1 MTAPV
6 QALKLALQPPPPYKT
21 KPWTES
27 RQNQAGKQ
35 ETQENRNRKQP
46 TIQMVRKLSL
56 RLQAL
61 GFKIPLSAVRRT
73 WMRRISCGFWRGCC
87 AKITGRFS
95 DDGALR
101 TTRVG
106 LVSTSGRAQCASAE
120 KMSVGF
126 CAAKIHKKTSSQL
139 SPHLPH
145 PRTTPTPQTKVTD
158 HKPAEPSRKTGN
170 TGKQEPEAANRPQ
183 DMIRLSAVR
192 RTWTRRISCGFWRGC
207 CAKITDRFS
216 DDGAWRTTRAGLV
229 SASGRAQCASAEKMS
244 VGFCAAKI
252 HKKSSS
258 QLPPHPLPPT
268 A

>member
-1 MTAPV
+1 MTGPV
-6 QALKLALQPPPPYKT
+6 QALKLALQPPPPYKS
-21 KPWTES
+21 KPRTES

-73 WMRRISCGFWRGCC
+73 WMRRISCGFWRGRC
-87 AKITGRFS
+87 AKITGRFF
-95 DDGALR
+95 DNGALR
-101 TTRVG
+101 TTRAG
-106 LVSTSGRAQCASAE
+106 LVSASGRAQCASAE
-120 KMSVGF
+120 KMPVGF

-207 CAKITDRFS
+207 RAKITGRFS
-216 DDGAWRTTRAGLV
+216 DDGAWRTTRAGLM

-252 HKKSSS
+252 HKKSSY